1 MDFNNHT
8 LKKIMDEI
16 AVENTPEEITK
27 EEKLAKIAVENTQDL
42 IDKRLLLE

>member
-16 AVENTPEEITK
+16 AVENT
-27 EEKLAKIAVENTQDL
+27 QDL
-42 IDKRLLLE
+42 IRKDLLLDTDYTEKEDEN

>member
-16 AVENTPEEITK
+16 ASED
-27 EEKLAKIAVENTQDL
+27 TQAL
-42 IDKRLLLE
+42 IRKDLLLDTDYTEKEDEN